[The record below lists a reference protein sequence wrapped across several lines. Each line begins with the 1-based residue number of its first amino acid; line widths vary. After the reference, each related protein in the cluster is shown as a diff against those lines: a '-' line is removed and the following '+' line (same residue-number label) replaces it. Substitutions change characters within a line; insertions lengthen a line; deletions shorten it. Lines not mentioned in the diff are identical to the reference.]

1 MGPVIATGRPSLAAL
16 PGHRVG
22 PWAVDYADH
31 GIGTAGLGIERRDVA
46 RDRMKDTCTYFIAAY
61 RLTPFLSP

>member
-31 GIGTAGLGIERRDVA
+31 GIGTAGLGIGNTGHETD
-46 RDRMKDTCTYFIAAY
+46 
-61 RLTPFLSP
+61 SS